1 MSNTFLVNL
10 RTTPKSV
17 TAPVDIY
24 LQGVEDFLIPLVF
37 PDYEIIVVGKQKK
50 TFLGVTIESDPIGV
64 PKLGHA
70 GVLLIEGKTGKAEY
84 FEYGRYDRANP
95 PGLTKRGD
103 IPACK
108 IVGDQLTE
116 SSLKKTLRTIS
127 IHHGKSGDI
136 SGVVYRGNFFA
147 NAIDW
152 LHKKEAENVDNQREP
167 YAISDHNCMTFVTD
181 LVEHLGF
188 SVPWEPFFVI
198 PSVHMEK
205 LQDDQIDLEYNFELD
220 KVRLV
225 E

>member
-1 MSNTFLVNL
+1 MSNTFLVDL
-10 RTTPKSV
+10 KTTPKSV

-24 LQGVEDFLIPLVF
+24 LQGAEDFLIPLIF

-50 TFLGVTIESDPIGV
+50 TFLGVTIESDPIGF
-64 PKLGHA
+64 PWLGHA

-84 FEYGRYDRANP
+84 FEYGRYDRADP
-95 PGLTKRGD
+95 PGLTKRRD

-108 IVGDQLTE
+108 IVGDQLVE

-127 IHHGKSGDI
+127 INYGKSGDI

-147 NAIDW
+147 KAIGW
-152 LHKKEAENVDNQREP
+152 LRKKEAENVDSQREP

-181 LVEHLGF
+181 LVEDLGF

-205 LQDDQIDLEYNFELD
+205 LQDEQLDLEYSFKSN
-220 KVRLV
+220 KVRLI